1 MEPIIDLIEVKNE
14 VGEDIG
20 QTMCNSVKNA
30 EHRVPR
36 IQNPKDSSLTDGLV
50 AV

>member
-1 MEPIIDLIEVKNE
+1 MEPAIDLIEVKNE

-20 QTMCNSVKNA
+20 QTMCKSVRNA

-36 IQNPKDSSLTDGLV
+36 IQNPKNSKMV
-50 AV
+50 PM